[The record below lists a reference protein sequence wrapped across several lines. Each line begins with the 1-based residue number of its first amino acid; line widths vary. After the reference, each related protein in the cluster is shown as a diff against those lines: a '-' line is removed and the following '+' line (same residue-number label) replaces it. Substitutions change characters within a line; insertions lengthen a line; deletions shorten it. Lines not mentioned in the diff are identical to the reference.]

1 MSTFTINLK
10 RLGKK
15 KIYKTEVDIEQSPEN
30 LKMLLTAC
38 VKQQVKAFNDKRENV
53 KLLNFLSPSAI
64 QEQSETGKIGFGDIN
79 NTKLADL
86 DESIENALIGYKDGL
101 FLVFINDDEITS
113 LEQEINLTPEDE
125 ITMIRMTFLTGT
137 YW

>member
-1 MSTFTINLK
+1 MSTFTIKLK

-15 KIYKTEVDIEQSPEN
+15 KIYTTEVDIEQPPKN
-30 LKMLLTAC
+30 LKTLITAC
-38 VKQQVKAFNDKRENV
+38 VQHQVKVFNDKRENA

-64 QEQSETGKIGFGDIN
+64 QEQSESGKIGFGDIN
-79 NTKLADL
+79 NKDLADL
-86 DESIENALIGYKDGL
+86 NKSIENALIGFVDGL
-101 FLVFINDDEITS
+101 FLVFINDNEIKT
-113 LEQEINLTPEDE
+113 LEQEITLTPEDE